1 MVKKLPFYVNYIS
14 IKSCL
19 LEILSWL
26 YSHWYLGYW
35 VVLVIY
41 CCIINYHGLGGL
53 KRYIYYLTVYV
64 GQNSRYNVT
73 EFFASWSLTRLQSR
87 GQPGLE
93 SHLKVPS
100 GKDQLPVL
108 YGCWQNSLP
117 CQTVFLRTSVL
128 FWLSAVPCKKVF
140 SIGSL

>member
-53 KRYIYYLTVYV
+53 KWYIYYLTVYV

-93 SHLKVPS
+93 SHLKVQLVRINFQSYMVAGRIHYLASLFSWEPQFFS
-100 GKDQLPVL
+100 GCRL
-108 YGCWQNSLP
+108 
-117 CQTVFLRTSVL
+117 FLAKRS
-128 FWLSAVPCKKVF
+128 SP
-140 SIGSL
+140 